1 MEEALIKRVMPHS
14 IEAEQ
19 SVVGAMLMDKDAI
32 TTAGEIISGDDFYQ
46 ASYGVIFDSMIE
58 LFNEGKPVDLI
69 TLQEYLKEKDVPPEI
84 SSMEFA
90 RDLLM
95 GTQTSANIKSYAEI
109 VREKSIMRRLIKV
122 NEETA
127 NACYLQNQPLEEI
140 LEDAQK
146 QVFALAETGNSE
158 EYVPIKQVVLNALDV
173 IERASK
179 TKGTVT
185 GIPTGF
191 IDLDYKLSG
200 LQRSD
205 LVLIAARP
213 SMGKTAFVLNI
224 AQHVA
229 FRQNLAVAIFSLE
242 MSKEQL
248 VNRLLAMESRV
259 DSQTLR
265 TGNLSDSDWDQV
277 VESSGIIA
285 NTKLLLDDTPGITVA
300 ELRSKCRKFKLE
312 HGLDC
317 VMIDYLQLMSG
328 SGARKG
334 DSRQQEISDISR
346 SLKALAKCTSHRT
359 VTAFT
364 CL

>member
-1 MEEALIKRVMPHS
+1 MDMEAAMKRIPPHS
-14 IEAEQ
+14 AEAEQ
-19 SVVGAMLMDKDAI
+19 AVLGAMLMNKEAI
-32 TTAGEIISGDDFYQ
+32 TVASEILSGDDFYQ
-46 ASYGVIFDSMIE
+46 TAYGILFNSMVE
-58 LFNEGKPVDLI
+58 LFHAGKPVDLI

-229 FRQNLAVAIFSLE
+229 FVRIKQ
-242 MSKEQL
+242 
-248 VNRLLAMESRV
+248 
-259 DSQTLR
+259 
-265 TGNLSDSDWDQV
+265 
-277 VESSGIIA
+277 
-285 NTKLLLDDTPGITVA
+285 
-300 ELRSKCRKFKLE
+300 
-312 HGLDC
+312 
-317 VMIDYLQLMSG
+317 
-328 SGARKG
+328 
-334 DSRQQEISDISR
+334 
-346 SLKALAKCTSHRT
+346 
-359 VTAFT
+359 
-364 CL
+364 

>member
-1 MEEALIKRVMPHS
+1 MDMEAAMKRIPPHS
-14 IEAEQ
+14 AEAEQ
-19 SVVGAMLMDKDAI
+19 AVLGAMLMNKEAI
-32 TTAGEIISGDDFYQ
+32 TVASEILSGDDFYQ
-46 ASYGVIFDSMIE
+46 TAYGILFNSMVE
-58 LFNEGKPVDLI
+58 LFHAGKPVDLI

-205 LVLIAARP
+205 LVLIAA
-213 SMGKTAFVLNI
+213 GFLGAENY
-224 AQHVA
+224 
-229 FRQNLAVAIFSLE
+229 
-242 MSKEQL
+242 
-248 VNRLLAMESRV
+248 
-259 DSQTLR
+259 
-265 TGNLSDSDWDQV
+265 
-277 VESSGIIA
+277 IA
-285 NTKLLLDDTPGITVA
+285 NAFGVDLNARTNVA
-300 ELRSKCRKFKLE
+300 TAEGAYATNVKNVFTAGDMHRGQSLVVWAIREGREAAREVDESLM
-312 HGLDC
+312 GYS
-317 VMIDYLQLMSG
+317 YLSVQ
-328 SGARKG
+328 
-334 DSRQQEISDISR
+334 
-346 SLKALAKCTSHRT
+346 
-359 VTAFT
+359 
-364 CL
+364 